1 MRFRIIYECLHRS
14 GRKFTTKRVPTK
26 KRKSSFD
33 EIPGKKSKK
42 EINKSGTEVPTK
54 KSQTSQKKLL
64 VWHGRTSMN
73 I

>member
-1 MRFRIIYECLHRS
+1 MYECLNRS

-26 KRKSSFD
+26 KEKGSFD
-33 EIPGKKSKK
+33 EIITWKKSKK
-42 EINKSGTEVPTK
+42 EINKSGMEVPTK